1 MEKNFKLE
9 TENIVKDQVITK
21 YYFWNTKVGKIYKG
35 SNKIE
40 WDLIR
45 DDLLANMNTT
55 NPFIYKSTLTS
66 DDVYKGEVPSMVW
79 VGYIYLES
87 GKAYRRVA
95 EVLMP
100 DMTKSNET
108 WTEWTDTPYHGEPEP
123 HFAIEEGGKQ
133 L

>member
-9 TENIVKDQVITK
+9 TENIVKDQVISK

-35 SNKIE
+35 SGKIE

-45 DDLLANMNTT
+45 DDLLANINTT
-55 NPFIYKSTLTS
+55 NPFLYKSTLTS

-95 EVLMP
+95 EVSVP
-100 DMTKSNET
+100 DMTKSSET
-108 WTEWTDTPYHGEPEP
+108 WTEWTDTPYHGEPEV